1 MTGFLRRYLTL
12 AFARRRR
19 PRKRSFTQ
27 QLVGRRGWHYLRM
40 PTAFCRS
47 HPRLVPMNT
56 QSGILCDPASLV
68 LYGRC
73 RASSRP
79 HARSRKGESRRTLSE
94 PSSPFESK
102 LLRTPIE
109 PSKTSTFDHS
119 VASGSTDKKIC
130 LDRIVFRCLKSIH
143 AGDVANRTEPRKG
156 GRLTPARPTSSPR
169 TID

>member
-1 MTGFLRRYLTL
+1 MPRSLECDLQRKMTGFLRRYLTL

-94 PSSPFESK
+94 PFSPFESK
-102 LLRTPIE
+102 LMYNPPMQGIPWSTIALGSLLLISARSIRRT
-109 PSKTSTFDHS
+109 
-119 VASGSTDKKIC
+119 
-130 LDRIVFRCLKSIH
+130 
-143 AGDVANRTEPRKG
+143 
-156 GRLTPARPTSSPR
+156 GRAISAT
-169 TID
+169 